1 MSRLTGQN
9 ILLGITAGVA
19 AYKTPALVRAL
30 RAEGAEINVVMS
42 ANAHKFVT
50 PTALQAVSGRPVRDD
65 LWDPNAE
72 ASMGHIE
79 LARWADQILIA
90 PATANCVAALAQ
102 GQAYDL
108 LSALCLATDARVLIA
123 PAMNQGMYL
132 HPATQ
137 RNLATLNTFGYVVI
151 DPDHGEQACGEFG
164 PGRLPDPN
172 DLIAALDQ
180 PTLADQAVS
189 VLQDLNVMITA
200 GPTREAIDPVRFISN
215 HSSGVQGLSLA
226 EVANAAGARVT
237 LIAGPG
243 VPACSAEISRYDVT
257 SAMDMHAIVHE
268 LLADIDLFIGVAAV
282 ADYRVAQAA
291 AQKIKKHTSS
301 DEHLDLRL
309 IENPDIIASVVDSAH
324 EPVVVGFAAETQD
337 TLKHAREK
345 RLRKGLHAIVVNDVS
360 DASIGFN
367 SPDNATTF
375 ICDNE
380 EVFFE
385 RQSKQEMAN
394 KLLQQIAETLG
405 TELATRK
412 SGHLKSE

>member
-19 AYKTPALVRAL
+19 AYKTPALVRELHAQ
-30 RAEGAEINVVMS
+30 GADIIVVMS

-50 PTALQAVSGRPVRDD
+50 PTALQAVSGHPVRND

-108 LSALCLATDARVLIA
+108 LTTLCLATDARVVVA
-123 PAMNQGMYL
+123 PAMNQRMYL

-137 RNLATLNTFGYVVI
+137 HNLDVLKRFGYQVI

-164 PGRLPDPN
+164 PGRLPDPSN
-172 DLIAALDQ
+172 LIEALDRSALD
-180 PTLADQAVS
+180 PQAMT

-215 HSSGVQGLSLA
+215 HSSGAQGLSLA
-226 EVANAAGARVT
+226 EVAAAAGARVT

-243 VPACSAEISRYDVT
+243 VPACNAAITRHDVI
-257 SAMDMHAIVHE
+257 SAMDMHTIVHE
-268 LLADIDLFIGVAAV
+268 HLAGIDLFIGVAAV

-291 AQKIKKHTSS
+291 EQKIKKQASS
-301 DEHLDLRL
+301 DEHVDLHL
-309 IENPDIIASVVDSAH
+309 IENPDIIASVVDSNH
-324 EPVVVGFAAETQD
+324 EMVVVGFAAETHD
-337 TLKHAREK
+337 TLNHAREK
-345 RLRKGLHAIVVNDVS
+345 RLRKGLDAIVVNDVS
-360 DASIGFN
+360 DSTIGFN

-375 ICDNE
+375 ICDSD
-380 EVFFE
+380 EVSFE
-385 RQSKQEMAN
+385 RQSKKEMAK
-394 KLLQQIAETLG
+394 KLLQQIAKTLG
-405 TELATRK
+405 AKLTGGKAAQNTTV
-412 SGHLKSE
+412 